1 MAKLGFTTNIQL
13 QLSSPFF
20 GCPVAGTLVSF
31 CPCLRFLSHTAAF
44 AKFAKFANSF
54 DLKFSFHH
62 VATQNRPFN
71 SFELGPSLQPYNVR
85 LFCNHPLD
93 SKTSFERNKYY
104 ELTWSCTAGKP
115 CDDAD
120 RFADL
125 IACIAGSFHFYVAY
139 KDVEEK
145 E

>member
-1 MAKLGFTTNIQL
+1 MWLLFASHISHLLNHTKSLMNRFLIL
-13 QLSSPFF
+13 ISP
-20 GCPVAGTLVSF
+20 GWK
-31 CPCLRFLSHTAAF
+31 LRFT
-44 AKFAKFANSF
+44 
-54 DLKFSFHH
+54 
-62 VATQNRPFN
+62 
-71 SFELGPSLQPYNVR
+71 LGPSLQPYNVR

-104 ELTWSCTAGKP
+104 ELKWSCTAGKP

-139 KDVEEK
+139 KDVGEK